1 MKVGQVRE
9 RGNLVD
15 RLIFR
20 GCLTGVRGCGASAV
34 ASLCSATTWVVSPCI
49 ISANACGGTEP
60 TVIVRA
66 RPAVMAALT
75 CLLFMFPPDTLN
87 GPNSTGPIGKL
98 S

>member
-1 MKVGQVRE
+1 MQVGQVRK
-9 RGNLVD
+9 RGDLVD

-20 GCLTGVRGCGASAV
+20 GCLADVRRRGSRTRRIALLG
-34 ASLCSATTWVVSPCI
+34 TTWVVSPCI
-49 ISANACGGTEP
+49 ISANACDGTEP

-66 RPAVMAALT
+66 RPAVIAALT

>member
-9 RGNLVD
+9 RGDLVD

-20 GCLTGVRGCGASAV
+20 GCLTAAPV

-60 TVIVRA
+60 TVMVRA
-66 RPAVMAALT
+66 RPAVIAALT
-75 CLLFMFPPDTLN
+75 RLLFIVPPDWLN
-87 GPNSTGPIGKL
+87 GPNSMGPDCKL
-98 S
+98 G